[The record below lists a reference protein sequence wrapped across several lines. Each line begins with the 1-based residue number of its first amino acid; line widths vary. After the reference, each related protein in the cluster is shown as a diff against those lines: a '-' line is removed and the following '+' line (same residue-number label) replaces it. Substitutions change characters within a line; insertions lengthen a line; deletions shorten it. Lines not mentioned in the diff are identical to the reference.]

1 MIGDYSAKSRY
12 ETGFDNY
19 FDHQLFVHPSNPEYK
34 EMCQECEMI
43 DREQQE
49 RAELCRDY
57 KSTESEIYDDLPF

>member
-1 MIGDYSAKSRY
+1 MFPFDYNERGRF

-19 FDHQLFVHPSNPEYK
+19 FDHQLFGHPSNPEYK

-49 RAELCRDY
+49 RAELCRDNHLVQN
-57 KSTESEIYDDLPF
+57 IDDDLPF